1 MKKLTILFMTM
12 LLASSC
18 TCLLSQIP
26 PQYIYAGE
34 GCSAALPNYIPQ
46 VAVSDNCS
54 IASVVQTPSAGF
66 ILNASTMSVTV
77 KIRATDN
84 SGNFSEVSF
93 LVSIVDTIRPVLTWD
108 GEAIAAA
115 NWDVINSVYDQ
126 ADRLLAEQEAYFDE
140 TFDWA
145 VIPEDKQKKD
155 QYNNKM
161 MLTWTSPAHATTG
174 YGGRVFTFVSQNDT
188 FLIK

>member
-93 LVSIVDTIRPVLTWD
+93 LVSIVDTIKPVITWD
-108 GEAIAAA
+108 GDVIAAA
-115 NWDVINSVYDQ
+115 NWDVINSIYDQ
-126 ADRLLAEQEAYFDE
+126 ADRLFAQQEEYFD
-140 TFDWA
+140 THFDWEA
-145 VIPEDKQKKD
+145 AGIPEELRTID
-155 QYNNKM
+155 QFSKKM
-161 MLTWTSPAHATTG
+161 MVTWTMPGT
-174 YGGRVFTFVSQNDT
+174 RDRLFTFVSTNDT
-188 FLIK
+188 FAVK

>member
-1 MKKLTILFMTM
+1 MKKLTILFAVM